1 MNNVPLRV
9 GVCEG
14 ALLAILSEMTR
25 IEPSEQRTE
34 QNARWSVNREKVC
47 KSNIVSYG
55 AVDAASMI
63 ADYLGKRA

>member
-1 MNNVPLRV
+1 MNNVSLRAC
-9 GVCEG
+9 VCEG
-14 ALLAILSEMTR
+14 ALLAILS
-25 IEPSEQRTE
+25 E